1 MRILLLEDDKMLA
14 QTLKE
19 ILENNGYFVDL
30 AYTYDQAVDFSYDSS
45 YDLYLF
51 DINLPEEDGISL
63 AKSLKNAQDNTPVIF
78 ITALI
83 DIDTI
88 TEAFNLGAED
98 FIKKPFY
105 PQELLI
111 RIEHKFKK
119 QEQSLIYMD
128 LELDIENE
136 IVKKNGKIVDVG
148 YNQFNILKALI
159 ENIGKPVKK
168 DKLIELLDTPSDVG
182 LRVMLNKIKKRF
194 DLDIKNIRG
203 KGYFLEKL

>member
-30 AYTYDQAVDFSYDSS
+30 AYTYDQAVDFSYDGS

-78 ITALI
+78 ITALT

>member
-30 AYTYDQAVDFSYDSS
+30 AYTYDQAVDFSYDGS

>member
-1 MRILLLEDDKMLA
+1 MRILLVEDDKMLA